1 MASSLTVGVIG
12 ATGYT
17 GVALLEVLVRH
28 PNVELAFATTRQG
41 QLAGTYVNAFHPNL
55 LGVTELKFTLYD
67 PGNEALASSNE
78 KLLEQARGMDVVFLC
93 LPSGASLDVVRQLHG
108 HRVRIIDA
116 SPDFRLKSPDAYR
129 RYYGREH
136 PLPELLKEFVYGLP
150 ELHREELKQARYAA
164 CPGCNATAMILAA
177 YPLTKLEGLD
187 GSKFFFDVMV
197 GSSEAGAEP
206 TRSSHHSE
214 RSGVTRPYSVKDHRH
229 LAEVRQELR
238 LAAANVTATMF
249 SVDMVRGVECIG
261 HVLPPRGV
269 DEKELWRAYRAAY
282 GNEPFIRLRAK
293 RQPGPGSLPDAKYVR
308 GSNYCDVGFFLD
320 EERGSIGILSAL
332 DNMLKGDVG
341 NAVQAMNLMF
351 GLEETTRL
359 KDLVPSYLL
368 G

>member
-1 MASSLTVGVIG
+1 MASSLRAGVIG

-17 GVALLEVLVRH
+17 GVALLEVLARH

-41 QLAGTYVNAFHPNL
+41 RLAGTNVHVEHPNL

-67 PGNEALASSNE
+67 PANEALTKSNE
-78 KLLEQARGMDVVFLC
+78 RLLEEARETDVVFLC
-93 LPSGASLDVVRQLHG
+93 LPSGASLGVVKQLHG
-108 HRVRIIDA
+108 HRARIIDTSA
-116 SPDFRLKSPDAYR
+116 DFRLKSPEAYKQ
-129 RYYGREH
+129 YYGQDH
-136 PLPELLKEFVYGLP
+136 PLPELLREFVYGLP
-150 ELHREELKQARYAA
+150 ELHRDELKGAKYAA

-177 YPLTKLEGLD
+177 YPLTKLEGFEGFKL
-187 GSKFFFDVMV
+187 FFDIMV

-206 TRSSHHSE
+206 TRSSHHAE
-214 RSGVTRPYSVKDHRH
+214 RSGVTRPYSVKEHRH

-238 LAAANVTATMF
+238 LPASNVTATMF

-261 HVLPPRGV
+261 HVLPPRSV
-269 DEKELWRAYRAAY
+269 DERELWEAYRTAY
-282 GNEPFIRLRAK
+282 GNEPFIRIRARK
-293 RQPGPGSLPDAKYVR
+293 QPGPGSLPDAKYVR

-341 NAVQAMNLMF
+341 NAVQTMNLMF
-351 GLEETTRL
+351 GLDEVTRL

-368 G
+368 A

>member
-1 MASSLTVGVIG
+1 MASSLTAGVIG

-28 PNVELAFATTRQG
+28 PDVELTFATTRQG
-41 QLAGTYVNAFHPNL
+41 QLAGTYVHAFHPNL
-55 LGVTELKFTLYD
+55 LGVTGLKFTLYD
-67 PGNEALASSNE
+67 PANEALASSNE
-78 KLLEQARGMDVVFLC
+78 KLLAEARETDVVFLC
-93 LPSGASLDVVRQLHG
+93 LPSGASLDAVKQLHG
-108 HRVRIIDA
+108 RRVRIIDT
-116 SPDFRLKSPDAYR
+116 SPDFRLRNPEAYKQ
-129 RYYGREH
+129 YYGRDH
-136 PLPELLKEFVYGLP
+136 SLPELLQGFVYGLP
-150 ELHREELKQARYAA
+150 ELHREELKKARYAA

-177 YPLTKLEGLD
+177 YPLTKLEGLE
-187 GSKFFFDVMV
+187 GSRFFFDIMV

-206 TRSSHHSE
+206 TRSSHHAE
-214 RSGVTRPYSVKDHRH
+214 RSGVTRPYSIKDHRH
-229 LAEVRQELR
+229 LAEVRQELQ
-238 LAAANVTATMF
+238 LPAANVTATMF
-249 SVDMVRGVECIG
+249 SVDMIRGVECIG
-261 HVLPPRGV
+261 HVLPARLV
-269 DEKELWRAYRAAY
+269 EEKELWKVYRTVY
-282 GNEPFIRLRAK
+282 GDEPFIRIRAK

-351 GLEETTRL
+351 GLDETTRL